1 MRSHAAQD
9 ALFRELSGTGQT
21 GQEFGASIQ
30 GMEVTPQSRVVDAE
44 RVGGDVVVEFDSGEC
59 ALYSAALLHSVLTR
73 ATELSDTL
81 AEEVQI
87 ESPFDRSFKSGRI
100 TS

>member
-30 GMEVTPQSRVVDAE
+30 GMEVTPQSRVVDAQ

-59 ALYSAALLHSVLTR
+59 AL
-73 ATELSDTL
+73 
-81 AEEVQI
+81 
-87 ESPFDRSFKSGRI
+87 
-100 TS
+100 